1 MFGKL
6 LLIAVSF
13 ITQGP
18 QILPG
23 SSLPGSSSINTPSPA
38 ERCKTGWGPDR
49 ETRKYVFTIQ
59 IDPSALATFAE
70 GAFGKDMAAPVPEH
84 IRPFVEEVIVRIGTA
99 DLARIDPT
107 PEMQESMRRLHQPSL
122 TTLDGRRGPVD
133 IDRSLAVNNP
143 QQILPPV
150 NQQPDNNYATNNFAG
165 SSRNNSTDILPNDA
179 NRSPAILPNAPGSNN
194 LPTNPY
200 RPTTL
205 ADAPSLSGNTI
216 PSNGGMNTDPR
227 TSTQMRDEFRPAN
240 SLTNS
245 MLSKMTGNTQPSVGS
260 YTAPYTQGYSRTAT
274 NTTASPLT
282 PPPVNPQYNTNP
294 QASWSNTNPQASWSN
309 GGIGPNV
316 PTGFDPNYYV
326 ANNGGRTLPP
336 QTNPVVM
343 TGGPSTNG
351 QMGGLGAGQVAGQGA
366 GQVAGQGTGSGI
378 TEQGQQSSGSTSAV
392 QWLPFVTILLLVV
405 NIYQFFWMTHVRT
418 RYKELV
424 ISKRNA
430 QLNLAS

>member
-150 NQQPDNNYATNNFAG
+150 NQQPDNNYVTNNFAG

-282 PPPVNPQYNTNP
+282 PPPVNPHYNTNP

-351 QMGGLGAGQVAGQGA
+351 QMGGLGAGQVGGLGA

>member
-150 NQQPDNNYATNNFAG
+150 NQQPDNNYASNNFAG

-179 NRSPAILPNAPGSNN
+179 NRSPAILPNVPGPNN

-294 QASWSNTNPQASWSN
+294 QASWSN

-336 QTNPVVM
+336 QTNPVAM

-351 QMGGLGAGQVAGQGA
+351 QMGGLGA

-430 QLNLAS
+430 QLNLAG

>member
-179 NRSPAILPNAPGSNN
+179 NRSPAILPNVPGSSN

-351 QMGGLGAGQVAGQGA
+351 QMGGLGAGQVGGLGA

-392 QWLPFVTILLLVV
+392 QWLPFVTIFLLVV

-430 QLNLAS
+430 QLNLAG

>member
-150 NQQPDNNYATNNFAG
+150 NQQPDNNYASNNFAG

-179 NRSPAILPNAPGSNN
+179 NRSPAILPNVPGPNN

-294 QASWSNTNPQASWSN
+294 QASWSN

-336 QTNPVVM
+336 QTNPVAM

-366 GQVAGQGTGSGI
+366 GSGI

-430 QLNLAS
+430 QLNLAG